1 MPRPPIDLHQK
12 VRDLLRHTDAL
23 PAELSSPIVNFERIV
38 DGYLALLK
46 YVDEHLRTSRIYKA
60 VYNRHMV
67 QQRRMALGSLIE
79 AFERFLKELAVVCV
93 DHVAP
98 NVYDDRFEEF
108 KPSGTELAAH
118 FAAGTVGKA
127 MCEAGTWISN
137 GLINDRFRRLLKA
150 PFGDPWEFLFPNEKQ
165 RPASERERARTLAIL
180 WQVRHTITHNVG
192 VLTESD
198 SSKLRFLAK
207 EQIAAGT
214 LLAPTKEDLRYVK
227 RFLFET
233 ARHTNERIG
242 QRLAELLTEIQQS
255 DAGLFDAQRKA
266 HEISYQFGLV
276 LAVHGKVGNP

>member
-12 VRDLLRHTDAL
+12 VR
-23 PAELSSPIVNFERIV
+23 
-38 DGYLALLK
+38 LK
-46 YVDEHLRTSRIYKA
+46 YVEDHLRASRIYEA
-60 VYNRHMV
+60 VYNRHMA

-108 KPSGTELAAH
+108 KPSGTELAVH
-118 FAAGTVGKA
+118 FAAGTIGKA

-165 RPASERERARTLAIL
+165 QPVAERERARTLAIL

-198 SSKLRFLAK
+198 SSKLRFLLK
-207 EQIAAGT
+207 EQIAVGT

-233 ARHTNERIG
+233 ARHTNRRIG
-242 QRLAELLTEIQQS
+242 QRLAELLTEIHQADS
-255 DAGLFDAQRKA
+255 ELFDARSVADK
-266 HEISYQFGLV
+266 ISTQFGLA
-276 LAVHGKVGNP
+276 LTIHGEAGNP